1 MKTVPCLVL
10 SCFSAAILQA
20 AYAAPA
26 GTVLFAQPG
35 AAIISEGGASRPAT
49 RGEVLQA
56 GERLVTPANG
66 ISQIVMPDGSLLGVR
81 PGSELRFELPAQ
93 ASDAAKSVV
102 SLLQGS
108 TRVIGAELMDSNKLS
123 TISLRS
129 GNAVVQMRAADLEA
143 ATVKAGSTRDAE
155 GSYQRLLTGTANV
168 GVGQSI
174 SALSPRQVS
183 YVGTTAIAPVFVSSI
198 SPTLFAS
205 STLITSPLTTSL
217 LSTTSPKTLPGT
229 NLLSPTV
236 TTSTL
241 TAPTTTLTA
250 TTVAPITTT
259 YVAPTLTYVTPTMTS
274 IAPTTTYIA
283 PTTSTIST
291 LSTSTTLKTISSTS
305 LTCRLKGTC

>member
-1 MKTVPCLVL
+1 M
-10 SCFSAAILQA
+10 
-20 AYAAPA
+20 
-26 GTVLFAQPG
+26 
-35 AAIISEGGASRPAT
+35 
-49 RGEVLQA
+49 QA

-93 ASDAAKSVV
+93 AADAAKSVV

-123 TISLRS
+123 TVSLRS

-143 ATVKAGSTRDAE
+143 ATVKAGNARDAE

-174 SALSPRQVS
+174 SALPPRQVS
-183 YVGTTAIAPVFVSSI
+183 YVGTTAVAPVFVTSI
-198 SPTLFAS
+198 SPTLFTS
-205 STLITSPLTTSL
+205 PTLITTSLTTST
-217 LSTTSPKTLPGT
+217 LSTTTLKTLSST
-229 NLLSPTV
+229 NLLSPTL

-241 TAPTTTLTA
+241 TAPTTTLS
-250 TTVAPITTT
+250 TTTIAPITTT
-259 YVAPTLTYVTPTMTS
+259 YVAPTTTYVAPTMTYIAPTTTY